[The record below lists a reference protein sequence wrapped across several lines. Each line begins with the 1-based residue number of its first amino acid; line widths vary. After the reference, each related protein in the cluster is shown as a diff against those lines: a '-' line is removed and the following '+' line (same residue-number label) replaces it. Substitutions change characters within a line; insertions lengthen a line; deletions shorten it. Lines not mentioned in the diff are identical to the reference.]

1 MCARRPMLDGSL
13 ARMTK
18 YRGRCR
24 FRTHKSKRNMAERI
38 QGRVKWFNE
47 EKGFGFIE
55 REDGGEDVF
64 LHFSALNQ
72 AGFKTV
78 KEDARVEFIVTMGP
92 KGPKAE
98 DVITL

>member
-1 MCARRPMLDGSL
+1 
-13 ARMTK
+13 MT
-18 YRGRCR
+18 
-24 FRTHKSKRNMAERI
+24 ERVT
-38 QGRVKWFNE
+38 GKVKWFNE

-72 AGFKTV
+72 SGFKTV
-78 KEDARVEFIVTMGP
+78 REDERVEFAVVQGP

-98 DVITL
+98 DVISI